1 MDFDYVIVGAGSAG
15 CVLAARLSEQPDVS
29 VLLLETGP
37 EDTRPEIHVPTAWPA
52 LWGTEVD
59 HAYRTVPQST
69 MGGREH
75 NWPRGRT
82 LGGSSS
88 INAMVYLRGH
98 RNDFDSWAQGG
109 APGWAYDDV
118 LPYFQRMETVPDGD
132 LRYRGFRGPMMPQ
145 RSATPNPL
153 SQVFVDAAAQAGH
166 PVTGDFNGAV
176 QEGAG
181 WHDLTICAG
190 KRQSTAVAYLRPA
203 LRRSNLT
210 VWTESRATSLLVRD
224 GRCTGVLVRHNCE
237 LVDVRANREVIV
249 SSGAVDSPRLLLL
262 SGIGPADELRQAGVK
277 VVHDLP
283 GVGRNLQDHPLTGVV
298 FESMRQILPGNSN
311 HAETSLLYRS
321 SEAVG
326 GPDAQIMFLH
336 VPFHYVGAFDTPA
349 SSFTFGVSVVP
360 RSRGS
365 VRLANADPDSSP
377 LIDPNYLADPSDRR
391 RLAEGVEK
399 ARTIAASA
407 AFDPWRGAE
416 LLPGRGL
423 RVEDYVRTATGTY
436 FHPAGSCKMGTDD
449 QCVVTPQL
457 RVHGIENLRVIDAS
471 VMPTLVSVNTNAAT
485 IMIAERGAELIR
497 AEG

>member
-1 MDFDYVIVGAGSAG
+1 MIIGAGSAG
-15 CVLAARLSEQPDVS
+15 CVLAARLSEQPDAS

-37 EDTRPEIHVPTAWPA
+37 ADTRPEIHVPPAWPT

-59 HAYRTVPQST
+59 HAYRTVPQEA
-69 MGGREH
+69 MDGLERD
-75 NWPRGRT
+75 WPRGRT
-82 LGGSSS
+82 LGGSGS

-98 RNDFDSWAQGG
+98 RNDFDTWAQDG

-118 LPYFQRMETVPDGD
+118 LPYFQRMETVPHGD
-132 LRYRGFRGPMMPQ
+132 LRYRGFRGPLLPQ
-145 RSATPNPL
+145 RSTTPNPL
-153 SQVFVDAAAQAGH
+153 SQVFVDAAAQVGH
-166 PVTGDFNGAV
+166 PVTEDFNGAL
-176 QEGAG
+176 QEGVG
-181 WHDLTICAG
+181 WHDLTINVG

-203 LRRSNLT
+203 LSRPNLT

-283 GVGRNLQDHPLTGVV
+283 GVGKNLQDHPLTSVV
-298 FESMRQILPGNSN
+298 YESTRQIPPGNAN

-336 VPFHYVGAFDTPA
+336 VPFHYLPAASTPQN
-349 SSFTFGVSVVP
+349 SFTFGVTVVP

-365 VRLANADPDSSP
+365 IRLADGDPETGP

-399 ARTIAASA
+399 ARTIATSA
-407 AFDPWRGAE
+407 AFDPWRGPE
-416 LLPGRGL
+416 RLPGGNIG
-423 RVEDYVRTATGTY
+423 VEEYVRAGTGSY
-436 FHPAGSCKMGTDD
+436 FHPAGSCRMGTDD
-449 QCVVTPQL
+449 QSVVTPQL
-457 RVHGIENLRVIDAS
+457 RVHGINNLRVIDAS

-497 AEG
+497 AGV